1 MAKVVDITDKLTFEE
16 NPALEIKGK
25 VIEVNADA
33 PTMLKVMGL
42 MGKDDPGV
50 QEIMDAY
57 QLMFPEKSRKEL
69 DKLKLSFR
77 DLIVVVQEAVQLIA
91 GDGDGRGGDDPYYD
105 LFGDWDLIVAS
116 FLTQYGIRIRTKEFE
131 TVSWDEFKSLL
142 AGLAPETPLGRI
154 VAIRSE
160 DDKNVIKHFTKDQ
173 KRIRDEW
180 RTEQAAAVT
189 PETFEKQ
196 MAELERMMAQLCG

>member
-42 MGKDDPGV
+42 MGKDAPGV

-77 DLIVVVQEAVQLIA
+77 DLIVVVQGAVQLIA
-91 GDGDGRGGDDPYYD
+91 GDGDGRG
-105 LFGDWDLIVAS
+105 
-116 FLTQYGIRIRTKEFE
+116 E
-131 TVSWDEFKSLL
+131 
-142 AGLAPETPLGRI
+142 
-154 VAIRSE
+154 
-160 DDKNVIKHFTKDQ
+160 
-173 KRIRDEW
+173 
-180 RTEQAAAVT
+180 
-189 PETFEKQ
+189 
-196 MAELERMMAQLCG
+196 